1 MGQIAVS
8 VGSGRKLAV
17 GLFFLFSLPG
27 EPAVWQKIHC
37 DIKKK
42 KNSKAKKPEMIQAI
56 ARSEQNKAIIVLIC
70 LYK

>member
-1 MGQIAVS
+1 MF

-17 GLFFLFSLPG
+17 GLFFLFSSPG

-37 DIKKK
+37 DIKK
-42 KNSKAKKPEMIQAI
+42 NSKAKKRGMVQAI

-70 LYK
+70 LYI